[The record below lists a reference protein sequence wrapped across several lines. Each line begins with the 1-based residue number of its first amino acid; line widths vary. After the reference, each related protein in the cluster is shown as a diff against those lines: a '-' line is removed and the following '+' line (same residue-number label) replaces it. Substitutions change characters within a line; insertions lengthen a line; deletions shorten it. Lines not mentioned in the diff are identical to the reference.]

1 MRGVASNSATVS
13 MPRTEASTGEYSQK
27 HGYCQHGSGFPSL
40 GIQRGNMG
48 NPGELPTLKY
58 MVTKLRKNSQ
68 EYGYHIQLAGSFKFR
83 DVPSLLGSHIPSRA
97 ELELF
102 LKSRR
107 LVDHTAEMILQAL
120 DALPPGR
127 EFYVLVYDS

>member
-1 MRGVASNSATVS
+1 MTVLW
-13 MPRTEASTGEYSQK
+13 K
-27 HGYCQHGSGFPSL
+27 CQEF
-40 GIQRGNMG
+40 
-48 NPGELPTLKY
+48 
-58 MVTKLRKNSQ
+58 
-68 EYGYHIQLAGSFKFR
+68 GYHLQLAESFKLR

-107 LVDHTAEMILQAL
+107 LVNHTAETILQDL

>member
-1 MRGVASNSATVS
+1 MTVLW
-13 MPRTEASTGEYSQK
+13 K
-27 HGYCQHGSGFPSL
+27 CQEF
-40 GIQRGNMG
+40 
-48 NPGELPTLKY
+48 
-58 MVTKLRKNSQ
+58 
-68 EYGYHIQLAGSFKFR
+68 GYHLQLAERFKLR

-107 LVDHTAEMILQAL
+107 LVTHTAETILQDL

-127 EFYVLVYDS
+127 ELYVLVYDS

>member
-1 MRGVASNSATVS
+1 
-13 MPRTEASTGEYSQK
+13 
-27 HGYCQHGSGFPSL
+27 
-40 GIQRGNMG
+40 MG
-48 NPGELPTLKY
+48 NPGEHPTLKY

-68 EYGYHIQLAGSFKFR
+68 EYGYHLQLAGSFKLR

-97 ELELF
+97 ELEAF
-102 LKSRR
+102 LKSRQ
-107 LVDHTAEMILQAL
+107 LVDHTAEMILQDL